1 MTWTVYL
8 AGEIHT
14 DWRAAVVKSSNDL
27 DLPIVFTNAVTD
39 HGASDS
45 AGDNLGHEADQYW
58 RDHKSS
64 KVNAIRTRKLLEDC
78 DIAVIRFGD
87 KYKQWNAA
95 FDAGFCAALGK
106 SYITFHNRDIIHP
119 LKEVDS
125 AALAWASSPQQVV
138 DILKYVTLSK

>member
-14 DWRAAVVKSSNDL
+14 DWRSAVVKGSNHF

-39 HGASDS
+39 HEASDS
-45 AGDNLGHEADQYW
+45 AGDNLGHETDQYW

-64 KVNAIRTRKLLEDC
+64 KVNAIRTRKHLEDS
-78 DIAVIRFGD
+78 DIAVIPFGH
-87 KYKQWNAA
+87 KYKQWNAPY
-95 FDAGFCAALGK
+95 DAGIYAALGK
-106 SYITFHNRDIIHP
+106 SYITFHDRDIIHP